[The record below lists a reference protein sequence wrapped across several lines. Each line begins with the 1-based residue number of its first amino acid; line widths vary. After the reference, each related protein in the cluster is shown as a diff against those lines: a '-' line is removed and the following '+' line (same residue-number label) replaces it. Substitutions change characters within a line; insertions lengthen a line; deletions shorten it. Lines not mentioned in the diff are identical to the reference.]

1 MLGAPPRPPQP
12 SPEPM
17 TNFSPPDEL
26 PGRDATLVIGHGT
39 REPQGV
45 EQFHRFVEQLRER
58 LAPRRVE
65 PAFLELCPPS
75 IPEAITALAG
85 AGVTRVTAAPLLL
98 FAAGHAQ
105 HDIPAMLSA
114 AKAGHPQI
122 EFCQASCLECHPA
135 IVELSALRFHEAIRA
150 HERLANSQIL
160 AESLAIPPHPIVE
173 LQQDND
179 ASADTLLLLVG
190 RGSREPA
197 ANAEMYRFA
206 RLRFEKTPIGW
217 VEICF
222 TALTEPSLDRGLEI
236 AAALPF
242 GHIVVQPHLLFDGE
256 LLRRIQDRVR
266 SASRADSQRKW
277 VVTHP
282 LGPHQLL
289 ADAVIELA
297 SAAAP
302 R

>member
-1 MLGAPPRPPQP
+1 
-12 SPEPM
+12 M
-17 TNFSPPDEL
+17 TDFHLPDEL
-26 PGRDATLVIGHGT
+26 PGADALLVIGHGT

-45 EQFHRFVEQLRER
+45 EQFHQVVEQLRER
-58 LAPRRVE
+58 LAPRWVE

-75 IPEAITALAG
+75 IPEAIAELAR

-105 HDIPAMLSA
+105 HDIPALLA
-114 AKAGHPQI
+114 AARVAHPQI
-122 EFCQASCLECHPA
+122 EFRQASCLECHPA
-135 IVELSALRFHEAIRA
+135 MVELSALRFHEAIRA
-150 HERLANSQIL
+150 HERLANSQML
-160 AESLAIPPHPIVE
+160 AESLAIPPHPLAE
-173 LQQDND
+173 LQQHNA

-190 RGSREPA
+190 RGSRERS

-206 RLRFEKTPIGW
+206 RLRFERTPIGW

-242 GHIVVQPHLLFDGE
+242 GRIVVQPHLLFDGE
-256 LLRRIQDRVR
+256 LLRRIQTRV
-266 SASRADSQRKW
+266 AAVRAADPTRKW
-277 VVTHP
+277 VVTEP

-289 ADAVIELA
+289 ADAVIKLA
-297 SAAAP
+297 SAAAA

>member
-1 MLGAPPRPPQP
+1 MIDHPK
-12 SPEPM
+12 
-17 TNFSPPDEL
+17 PDES
-26 PGRDATLVIGHGT
+26 PGADALLVIGHGT
-39 REPQGV
+39 REPQGI
-45 EQFHRFVEQLRER
+45 EQFHQVVEQLRAR

-65 PAFLELCPPS
+65 PAFLELSPPA
-75 IPEAITALAG
+75 IPEAIATLAG
-85 AGVTRVTAAPLLL
+85 SGVTRVTVAPLLL

-105 HDIPAMLSA
+105 HDIPALLA
-114 AKAGHPQI
+114 AARAAHPQI
-122 EFCQASCLECHPA
+122 EFRQSNCLECHPA
-135 IVELSALRFHEAIRA
+135 IVELSALRFNEAIQGDT
-150 HERLANSQIL
+150 SPPG
-160 AESLAIPPHPIVE
+160 AES
-173 LQQDND
+173 
-179 ASADTLLLLVG
+179 SDTLLLLVG

-222 TALTEPSLDRGLEI
+222 TALTEPSLERGLEI

-242 GHIVVQPHLLFDGE
+242 GRVVVQPHLLFDGE
-256 LLRRIQDRVR
+256 LLRRIQGRV
-266 SASRADSQRKW
+266 AAVRAADPKRKW
-277 VVTHP
+277 VVTDP

-297 SAAAP
+297 SAAAA

>member
-1 MLGAPPRPPQP
+1 MTDAPD
-12 SPEPM
+12 
-17 TNFSPPDEL
+17 PDEL
-26 PGRDATLVIGHGT
+26 PGADALLVIGHGT

-45 EQFHRFVEQLRER
+45 EQFHQVVEQLRAR

-65 PAFLELCPPS
+65 PAFLELCPPA
-75 IPEAITALAG
+75 IPDAIAALAG

-105 HDIPAMLSA
+105 HDIPALLA
-114 AKAGHPQI
+114 AARVAHPQI
-122 EFCQASCLECHPA
+122 EFRQASCLECHRA
-135 IVELSALRFHEAIRA
+135 IVELSALRFHEAIDRDA
-150 HERLANSQIL
+150 SPPA
-160 AESLAIPPHPIVE
+160 AES
-173 LQQDND
+173 
-179 ASADTLLLLVG
+179 SDTLLLLVG

-206 RLRFEKTPIGW
+206 RLRFEKTPIGL

-222 TALTEPSLDRGLEI
+222 TALTEPSLERGLEI

-242 GHIVVQPHLLFDGE
+242 RRIVVQPHLLFDGE
-256 LLRRIQDRVR
+256 LLRRIQTRV
-266 SASRADSQRKW
+266 AAVGAADHQRKW
-277 VVTHP
+277 VVTEP

-297 SAAAP
+297 SAAAA

>member
-1 MLGAPPRPPQP
+1 
-12 SPEPM
+12 M
-17 TNFSPPDEL
+17 TDFSKPVEL

-45 EQFHRFVEQLRER
+45 EQFHRVVEQLREA

-65 PAFLELCPPS
+65 PAFLELCSPS
-75 IPEAITALAG
+75 IPEAIAALAG

-105 HDIPAMLSA
+105 HDIPAMLAA
-114 AKAGHPQI
+114 AKGAHPQI
-122 EFCQASCLECHPA
+122 EFRQANCLECHPA
-135 IVELSALRFHEAIRA
+135 IVELSALRFREAIATGEPR
-150 HERLANSQIL
+150 
-160 AESLAIPPHPIVE
+160 
-173 LQQDND
+173 QDSE
-179 ASADTLLLLVG
+179 ASDTLLLLVG
-190 RGSREPA
+190 RGSREPL

-222 TALTEPSLDRGLEI
+222 TALTEPSLERGLEI
-236 AAALPF
+236 AAAMPF
-242 GHIVVQPHLLFDGE
+242 GRVVVQPHLLFDGE
-256 LLRRIQDRVR
+256 LLRRIQDQVK
-266 SASRADSQRKW
+266 SAGRADPKRKW

-289 ADAVIELA
+289 TVAVIELA
-297 SAAAP
+297 SAAAA

>member
-1 MLGAPPRPPQP
+1 MTDFYQP
-12 SPEPM
+12 
-17 TNFSPPDEL
+17 DVL
-26 PGRDATLVIGHGT
+26 PGADALLVIGHGT
-39 REPQGV
+39 REPSGV
-45 EQFHRFVEQLRER
+45 EQFHQVVEQLRAR

-75 IPEAITALAG
+75 IPEAIAALAG

-114 AKAGHPQI
+114 AKAAHPQI

-135 IVELSALRFHEAIRA
+135 MVELSALRFHEAIRR
-150 HERLANSQIL
+150 E
-160 AESLAIPPHPIVE
+160 ETPPDSDSE
-173 LQQDND
+173 D
-179 ASADTLLLLVG
+179 SDTLLLLVG

-217 VEICF
+217 VEVCF

-236 AAALPF
+236 ASSLPF
-242 GHIVVQPHLLFDGE
+242 GRVVVQPHLLFDGE
-256 LLRRIQDRVR
+256 LLRRIQDRVS
-266 SASRADSQRKW
+266 SAGCAEPQRKW
-277 VVTHP
+277 LVTDP

-297 SAAAP
+297 SAAAA

>member
-1 MLGAPPRPPQP
+1 
-12 SPEPM
+12 M
-17 TNFSPPDEL
+17 TNFSPPYEV

-45 EQFHRFVEQLRER
+45 EQFHRVVEQLRER

-75 IPEAITALAG
+75 IPEAIAALAG

-105 HDIPAMLSA
+105 HDIPAMLA
-114 AKAGHPQI
+114 AAEGAHPQI
-122 EFCQASCLECHPA
+122 EFRQARCLECHPA
-135 IVELSALRFHEAIRA
+135 IVELSALRFRDAIRTDA
-150 HERLANSQIL
+150 
-160 AESLAIPPHPIVE
+160 PP
-173 LQQDND
+173 QD
-179 ASADTLLLLVG
+179 SEGSDTLLLLVG
-190 RGSREPA
+190 RGSREPT
-197 ANAEMYRFA
+197 ANAELYRFA
-206 RLRFEKTPIGW
+206 RLRFEKTQVGW

-222 TALTEPSLDRGLEI
+222 TALTEPSLERGLET

-242 GHIVVQPHLLFDGE
+242 RRIVVQPHLLFDGE
-256 LLRRIQDRVR
+256 LLRRIQGHVE
-266 SASRADSQRKW
+266 AAGRADPNRKW

-289 ADAVIELA
+289 TDAVIELA
-297 SAAAP
+297 SAAAA